1 MAASTIYKLLKN
13 NQLAQS
19 FLHPALNQLLEVYL
33 TLMNEVESDQLVTG
47 LERIVAFYKE
57 DMEPYSQKITKQ
69 LVDSYIRLIQ
79 IDAKDDGGESAMAAL
94 GCVQAVTR
102 IIKSCKENSMMLQ
115 KIEDII

>member
-1 MAASTIYKLLKN
+1 
-13 NQLAQS
+13 
-19 FLHPALNQLLEVYL
+19 
-33 TLMNEVESDQLVTG
+33 
-47 LERIVAFYKE
+47 
-57 DMEPYSQKITKQ
+57 MEPYSQKITKQ

-115 KIEDII
+115 KIEDIIQPMLMVAMTQEGIETLEEAADCIALLIYYKGKTCPIG

>member
-1 MAASTIYKLLKN
+1 
-13 NQLAQS
+13 
-19 FLHPALNQLLEVYL
+19 
-33 TLMNEVESDQLVTG
+33 
-47 LERIVAFYKE
+47 
-57 DMEPYSQKITKQ
+57 MEPYSQKITKQ